1 MVKLVFS
8 AIVAVALAAGCSDR
22 RPAASAVRPRVVSFS
37 PALTETLFDLGLGRH
52 VVGVTRYCILPPG
65 ESAPALGDAFDVN
78 AEAILSVD
86 PDVLLVQT
94 SDLRR
99 FEGVRQIDP
108 EVRIEQFQIETLAD
122 IKAAIERIGRILGR
136 EDLARQG
143 VQRFEAKLDAVS
155 RPLAGLARPRVLF
168 VTGTDRP
175 AVAGPGTF
183 IHELIGLAGGVNV
196 GTEIPGKT
204 RWRETHVEAI
214 LAAAPEVLIC
224 QARRAD
230 EVESVKAYW
239 LGWENLPAARD
250 KRVHV
255 VTDRHWSIPSIRVA
269 DLAPK
274 LAEMIHPGAAGGGR
288 QG

>member
-1 MVKLVFS
+1 MVKLILPG
-8 AIVAVALAAGCSDR
+8 IVAVALAGGCSER
-22 RPAASAVRPRVVSFS
+22 RPARQALRPRVVSFS
-37 PALTETLFDLGLGRH
+37 PALTETLFALGLGPH
-52 VVGVTRYCILPPG
+52 VVGVTRYCVLPAG
-65 ESAPALGDAFDVN
+65 ESVPAVGDAFDVN

-108 EVRIEQFQIETLAD
+108 EVRIEQFHIETLAD
-122 IKAAIERIGRILGR
+122 IRAAIERIGQILGR
-136 EDLARQG
+136 EDLARRG
-143 VQRFEAKLDAVS
+143 LRRFDAKLNAVS
-155 RPLAGLARPRVLF
+155 RSVAGLARPRVLF
-168 VTGTDRP
+168 VTGADRP

-183 IHELIGLAGGVNV
+183 VHDLIELAGGVNA
-196 GTEIPGKT
+196 GTDIPGNT

-224 QARRAD
+224 QAHRAD
-230 EVESVKAYW
+230 QVESVRAYW

-250 KRVHV
+250 RRVHV

-274 LAEMIHPGAAGGGR
+274 LAEMIHPVPRGGP